1 MFLINSNIKQALCLV
16 MFSVVVSSNV
26 NSLANKITTTST
38 PKMVMNYI
46 GSAVGNAANGAA
58 LSIGGLS
65 MVYGGLALLNKIERV
80 NEKLVK
86 FGWSTQATEDAKGSL
101 LNPWKLKLKSKTAIG
116 GIVVISASALAGLAL
131 GIKAEH
137 DAEALKES
145 AISMQD
151 KIGKLESELY
161 LQNIDNNF
169 A

>member
-16 MFSVVVSSNV
+16 IFSVVVSSNV
-26 NSLANKITTTST
+26 NSLANKVTST
-38 PKMVMNYI
+38 SKPKMVMNYI

-65 MVYGGLALLNKIERV
+65 MVYGGLALLNKFDSV
-80 NEKLVK
+80 KSKLVE
-86 FGWSTQATEDAKGSL
+86 FRWVNGDTNSL
-101 LNPWKLKLKSKTAIG
+101 LKPWDLELKSKTAIG

-161 LQNIDNNF
+161 QQNIDNNF